1 MFLQVSSQSLYVT
14 NDMNVAIFP
23 ASSGFFNSLD
33 LSARCHYE
41 VHGESMESS
50 ATPSANSSH
59 PFTFMRPV
67 AAGSSGLPAA
77 VSVPRA
83 SMTTKYFQRSVYIAD
98 LVGGKLAPSRMVVIR
113 FMECEATV
121 QGIIGKVQEALGSYD
136 PITLTDAQ
144 GNAIL
149 ESEGTKGSQYWKQNA
164 RKILAV
170 TERDFQSL
178 QGTKRKRMGRKDE
191 ETSAL
196 GDVTEKIEEL
206 LLASQ
211 GLDTVTATIRE
222 LSELA
227 LTNSNM
233 VILTSA
239 QSKTIK
245 DALSCAVCK
254 GPMVVPMF
262 AVCCQS
268 LIGCKLCN
276 EEWLRTS
283 TQCLRCRAE
292 NFASHVHVVLGLCDV
307 LLALRDAFGDD

>member
-1 MFLQVSSQSLYVT
+1 M
-14 NDMNVAIFP
+14 
-23 ASSGFFNSLD
+23 
-33 LSARCHYE
+33 
-41 VHGESMESS
+41 
-50 ATPSANSSH
+50 PS
-59 PFTFMRPV
+59 
-67 AAGSSGLPAA
+67 
-77 VSVPRA
+77 
-83 SMTTKYFQRSVYIAD
+83 
-98 LVGGKLAPSRMVVIR
+98 LAPSPRAGIPLRRNRFSQRIASSVQWNGSSTGQCPRLIHIPGHPGSTRTSQVLGARYWWPGMHRDVMRHVVSCA
-113 FMECEATV
+113 ECARSKVPRTPPAGPDVCLLPPCMSFASWLLWIGCPPPKTHNPAFKRPSNRQDEE
-121 QGIIGKVQEALGSYD
+121 IILQ
-136 PITLTDAQ
+136 I
-144 GNAIL
+144 
-149 ESEGTKGSQYWKQNA
+149 GSQYWKQNA

-268 LIGCKLCN
+268 LIGCKLCI

>member
-1 MFLQVSSQSLYVT
+1 M
-14 NDMNVAIFP
+14 
-23 ASSGFFNSLD
+23 
-33 LSARCHYE
+33 
-41 VHGESMESS
+41 
-50 ATPSANSSH
+50 PS
-59 PFTFMRPV
+59 
-67 AAGSSGLPAA
+67 
-77 VSVPRA
+77 
-83 SMTTKYFQRSVYIAD
+83 
-98 LVGGKLAPSRMVVIR
+98 LAPSPRAGIPLRRNRFSQRIASSVQWNGSSTGQCPRLIHIPGHPGSTRTSQVLGARYWWPGMHRDVMRHVVSCA
-113 FMECEATV
+113 ECARS
-121 QGIIGKVQEALGSYD
+121 KVPRTPPA
-136 PITLTDAQ
+136 
-144 GNAIL
+144 
-149 ESEGTKGSQYWKQNA
+149 GSQYWKQNA

-268 LIGCKLCN
+268 LIGCKLCI